1 MPATSLHHLSHQE
14 KKKVLFFSLVFI
26 TILAFW
32 LLFSPKGGLKFYSV
46 KKELAEIEQTNVQLH
61 AENKDLRQEIEKLK
75 TDSVYLEKVA
85 REQGLLKRDE
95 MVFVFK

>member
-1 MPATSLHHLSHQE
+1 MPATSLQQLSFPE
-14 KKKVLFFSLVFI
+14 KKKILLISLFFI
-26 TILAFW
+26 TILGFW

-46 KKELAEIEQTNVQLH
+46 KKELAEIQQANIQLH
-61 AENKDLRQEIEKLK
+61 SENQTLRQEIDKLK

-85 REQGLLKRDE
+85 RENGLLKRDE